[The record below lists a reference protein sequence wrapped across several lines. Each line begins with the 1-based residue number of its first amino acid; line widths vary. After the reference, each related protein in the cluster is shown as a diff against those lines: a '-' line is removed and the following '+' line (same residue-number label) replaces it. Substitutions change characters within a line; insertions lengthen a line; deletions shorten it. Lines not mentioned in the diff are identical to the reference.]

1 MKLRSLARWTFAVGA
16 ALVSAAAAQDPADT
30 FVERLDSFPGLEPKA
45 AGLIRATWAECDGC
59 DGEEFLT
66 QGLAVLSPAFRDG
79 LDAYDAD
86 RYLQAAA
93 IMGKLSG
100 DPNQFLSVNASAY
113 EVKSLVQSERLLE
126 ALHRIEAYFE
136 RFENPSG
143 HTYLDGEIHFLHG
156 YCLLSDLQYTKA
168 AAALEAFI
176 GRYPGASQR
185 LVVAAQQML
194 VELQN
199 RQPGR
204 IGEVV
209 DLMDFCG
216 RRLRVADAGD
226 NVHDRQQRVIDILD
240 RMIEE
245 AEENE
250 KEQSCDKNSG
260 GGSGGGQGDQ
270 SPSNPMQES
279 QLPGGSGSD
288 KADLRA
294 GRRANPAEVWGSMP
308 PAERAKVLQALRD
321 SFPSRYRQLVEQ
333 YYEDL
338 AKKP

>member
-1 MKLRSLARWTFAVGA
+1 MKLCSLSMRTFVVGA
-16 ALVSAAAAQDPADT
+16 VLVSAAVAQEPADE
-30 FVERLDSFPGLEPKA
+30 FVRKLDSFPGLEPKA
-45 AGLIRATWAECDGC
+45 AELIRSTWAECDGC

-66 QGLAVLSPAFRDG
+66 QGLAVLSPTFRDG

-86 RYLQAAA
+86 RYEQAAA
-93 IMGKLSG
+93 IMGSLSG
-100 DPNQFLSVNASAY
+100 EANHFLSVNAASY
-113 EVKSLVQSERLLE
+113 EIKSLVQLERLLE
-126 ALHRIEAYFE
+126 TLHRIEAYLE
-136 RFENPSG
+136 RFEDPFG
-143 HTYLDGEIHFLHG
+143 HSYLDGEVHFLHG

-168 AAALEAFI
+168 AAALEEFLR
-176 GRYPGASQR
+176 RYPMASQR

-216 RRLRVADAGD
+216 RRLSIADTGD
-226 NVHDRQQRVIDILD
+226 KVHERQQRVVDILD

-245 AEENE
+245 AEQKE
-250 KEQSCDKNSG
+250 KEQSCDS
-260 GGSGGGQGDQ
+260 GSGGGGSQGDQ

-288 KADLRA
+288 KAELRA
-294 GRRANPAEVWGSMP
+294 SRRANPAEVWGSMP

>member
-1 MKLRSLARWTFAVGA
+1 MRTFVVGA
-16 ALVSAAAAQDPADT
+16 VVVSTAVAQEPADE
-30 FVERLDSFPGLEPKA
+30 FVRKLDSFPGLEPKA
-45 AGLIRATWAECDGC
+45 AELIRTTWAECDGC

-66 QGLAVLSPAFRDG
+66 QGLAILSPTFRDG

-86 RYLQAAA
+86 RYEQAAA

-100 DPNQFLSVNASAY
+100 EANQFLSVNAVSY
-113 EVKSLVQSERLLE
+113 EIKSLVQLERLLE
-126 ALHRIEAYFE
+126 ALHRIEDYLE
-136 RFENPSG
+136 RFDNPSG
-143 HTYLDGEIHFLHG
+143 YSYLDGEVRFLHG

-168 AAALEAFI
+168 AAALEEFI
-176 GRYPGASQR
+176 RRYPAASQR
-185 LVVAAQQML
+185 LVVASQQML

-216 RRLRVADAGD
+216 RRLNIADVGD
-226 NVHDRQQRVIDILD
+226 SVHDRQKRVIDILD

-245 AEENE
+245 AEQQE
-250 KEQSCDKNSG
+250 KEQSCDNSS
-260 GGSGGGQGDQ
+260 GGSGGQGSQ

-288 KADLRA
+288 KAELRA
-294 GRRANPAEVWGSMP
+294 SRRANPAEVWGAMP
-308 PAERAKVLQALRD
+308 PAERAKVMQALRD